1 MAILLVFLPVLL
13 LLLMAN
19 LGESHSGWRSAT
31 FLVLWVVDGFVVL
44 AGLAMSLSGTVPLPP
59 ELEPKIGDLDLVV
72 GGWVLLIGGMIALLL
87 MPKRARRL
95 FALKGLGFHP
105 ESSVVH
111 AVSLEMAWWLL
122 VVGVAQWLML
132 RNVSNLLETVP
143 PVSLLQ
149 IVLQGVVETVVAFVG
164 VGWLIRRSTSE
175 SLARLGLYGIKK
187 WHWLAALVA
196 LGAMYSMNLLYG
208 LATVLS
214 KSGGLG
220 EIGKINQTLLGNLM
234 SPWGA
239 LVVGLSAGI
248 GEELIFRGAVQER
261 MGIVTAALLFAVLHT
276 QYSFSLGI
284 VVVFVIGL
292 ILGYLRKYT
301 SVSVSILTH
310 ATYNFIGIMLMVLSQ
325 SIGK

>member
-1 MAILLVFLPVLL
+1 MALLVVFLPVVLILL
-13 LLLMAN
+13 LAN
-19 LGESHSGWRSAT
+19 LGERMPGWRLAT
-31 FLVLWVVDGFVVL
+31 FLTIGVSGAFLAL
-44 AGLAMSLSGTVPLPP
+44 AGAAMVLSSSMPIPP
-59 ELEPKIGDLDLVV
+59 DLISKVHGLDLVA
-72 GGWVLLIGGMIALLL
+72 GGWVMIVGGVVSLFL
-87 MPKRARRL
+87 MHRRVRGFFVFERL
-95 FALKGLGFHP
+95 DFHP
-105 ESSVVH
+105 ESRVVH

-143 PVSLLQ
+143 PVGPLQ
-149 IVLQGVVETVVAFVG
+149 IVLQGVVEAVVAFVG

-175 SLARLGLYGIKK
+175 SLARLGLRKIRK

-208 LATVLS
+208 LAAVLS

-239 LVVGLSAGI
+239 LVVGLSAGV

-284 VVVFVIGL
+284 VVIFVIGL

-310 ATYNFIGIMLMVLSQ
+310 ATYNFLGIMLMVLSQ